1 MDYNAQEKKKS
12 FWDMPEGILGQI
24 IGVAVLGGMGYALY
38 KALPVIITLCQNT
51 IIAVLLGVVTVALL
65 TVVTDKRFW
74 KLGEYFYA
82 SLMRKLWWTLSGN
95 DPIGVKRK
103 RAEDL
108 EKRQKNMAEGIGD
121 LAGKIRLCKN
131 TINENDKKRASIRN
145 RYQIAKQEGD
155 AMAANFE
162 ASQLGLLDED
172 DKSYKEMLQQLE
184 FLYRVITK
192 FQKAAGYMIKS
203 LWSEI
208 ELKERRDKAA
218 KGLNSIMASA
228 KAILNGDSMGNEL
241 NAMAD
246 DVLDK
251 NWASAVGQIEDFSR
265 YSEDFMRSF
274 DLQNKVNGAKGMA
287 ALLEWEKSVDSLFI
301 TNQQKE
307 VAPIKATNNTNW
319 M

>member
-1 MDYNAQEKKKS
+1 MEYQTQEKKKS

-24 IGVAVLGGMGYALY
+24 IGVAILGGIGYSVF
-38 KALPVIITLCQNT
+38 KALPYIITLCQNA
-51 IIAVLLGVVTVALL
+51 IIATVLGVVTIALL

-82 SLMRKLWWTLSGN
+82 SIMRKLWYALSGN

-108 EKRQKNMAEGIGD
+108 EKRQKSLDAGISD

-131 TINENDKKRASIRN
+131 TITDNEKKRDNIRS
-145 RYQIAKQEGD
+145 RLIVARREGD
-155 AMAANFE
+155 MMAVNFE
-162 ASQLGLLDED
+162 ASQLGMLDDD
-172 DKSYKEMLQQLE
+172 DKSYKDMLQQLE

-192 FQKAAGYMIKS
+192 FQKAAGFMIKS
-203 LWSEI
+203 LHNEI

-228 KAILNGDSMGNEL
+228 KAILNGDSMSNEL

-246 DVLDK
+246 EALDR
-251 NWASAVGQIEDFSR
+251 NWANAVGQIEDFSR

-274 DLQNKVNGAKGMA
+274 DLQSKVNSEKGMS
-287 ALLEWEKSVDSLFI
+287 ALLAWEKNVDNLFI
-301 TNQQKE
+301 TNNTAP
-307 VAPIKATNNTNW
+307 VAAKVDNNW